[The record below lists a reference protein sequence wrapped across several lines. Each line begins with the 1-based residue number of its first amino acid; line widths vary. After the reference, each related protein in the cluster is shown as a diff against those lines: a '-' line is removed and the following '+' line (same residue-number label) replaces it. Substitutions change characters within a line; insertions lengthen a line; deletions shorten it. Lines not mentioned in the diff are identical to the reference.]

1 MRHADTQPLDFAQ
14 KVALFV
20 TAMHKDKAVALLDG
34 LAPRERERA
43 QAFSGDVRGWD
54 SARRHARLA
63 WEFGVRPDAEE
74 KLEVLVAGVSG
85 GLREAVVA
93 LLPLAMQRRFPR
105 RAGGVGGAE
114 SAPDLVWGVAARLIR
129 EVSR

>member
-1 MRHADTQPLDFAQ
+1 MKPAEMQPLDFAQ

-20 TAMHKDKAVALLDG
+20 TAMHKDKAVALLEG

-43 QAFSGDVRGWD
+43 QAFSGAVRSWD

-63 WEFGVRPDAEE
+63 WEFGVRPDAEDR
-74 KLEVLVAGVSG
+74 LEVVVGGVSG
-85 GLREAVVA
+85 ALREAVVA

-105 RAGGVGGAE
+105 RVGGVE

>member
-1 MRHADTQPLDFAQ
+1 MRPSETLPLDFAQ

-20 TAMHKDKAVALLDG
+20 TAMHKDKAVDLLDG

-43 QAFSGDVRGWD
+43 QTFSSEVRSWD

-63 WEFGVRPDAEE
+63 WEFGVRADAED
-74 KLEVLVAGVSG
+74 KLEVVVGGVSG
-85 GLREAVVA
+85 ALREAVVA
-93 LLPLAMQRRFPR
+93 LLPPAMQRRFPR
-105 RAGGVGGAE
+105 RMGGAE